1 MLLKRSSPGKQQ
13 PPKEIVKGIFMPKE
27 QRIETRNEIC
37 RAHFNLGSEEVS
49 KYHSLVNCVE
59 FPEKS
64 FSHYHYS
71 NGEVQQ
77 NKSEQNKKIA

>member
-49 KYHSLVNCVE
+49 K
-59 FPEKS
+59 
-64 FSHYHYS
+64 
-71 NGEVQQ
+71 
-77 NKSEQNKKIA
+77 

>member
-1 MLLKRSSPGKQQ
+1 MLLKRPSPGKQQ

-49 KYHSLVNCVE
+49 KQSYNVTSMQNSLNS
-59 FPEKS
+59 PS
-64 FSHYHYS
+64 LTITIQTATYR
-71 NGEVQQ
+71 
-77 NKSEQNKKIA
+77 